1 MRSVIHALALV
12 PLLVV
17 TLSAQRPDSLSE
29 EVRKY
34 VAVDTTALALTHVL
48 LIDGTGA
55 EPKKDQ
61 AVLIRSG
68 RIASV
73 GPAARVRIPA
83 GTRTMDLSG
92 HTVIPGLVGLH
103 DHLFYTAAGGRAV
116 QMSYTGPRLYLGSGV
131 TTIRTAGGRSPYAE
145 INLRENIN
153 RGRVPGPRIHLTA
166 PYLTGS
172 AGGGSMAV
180 ITSPDAARRFVAYW
194 ASEGATWI
202 KAYTDITRA
211 ELGAAI
217 KEAHRRGIKVTGHL
231 CSVSFREAVALK
243 IDNLEHGMLT
253 ASDFDA
259 SKQPDVCP
267 IAGIGSS
274 SAVEPR
280 GEVARSV
287 IQTMVKNGVSLT
299 STLAVYEPFVAR
311 RPTRE
316 PRVLQAMAPEVR
328 DNYLEFREQLDTSTA
343 EGLSQSS
350 FKGAMEFEKAFVEAG
365 GLLGAGV
372 DPTGVGGALAGY
384 GDQRNYELFIEA
396 GFTPAQAVQIM
407 TLNGAKI
414 LGAAKQLGSVEQG
427 KLADLVVLK
436 GDLTGD
442 PSVIRNPTIVLKDGV
457 GYDSAKLIQSVQGRV
472 GID

>member
-1 MRSVIHALALV
+1 MPRIAHTLALV
-12 PLLVV
+12 PLLVG
-17 TLSAQRPDSLSE
+17 TLSAQRPDSLGE

-34 VAVDTTALALTHVL
+34 VALDTAAVALTHVH

-55 EPKKDQ
+55 EPKSNQ
-61 AVLIRSG
+61 TVLIRDG
-68 RIASV
+68 RIAAV
-73 GPAARVRIPA
+73 GPAAEIRVPQ
-83 GTRTMDLSG
+83 GVRTMDLNG
-92 HTVIPGLVGLH
+92 HTVIPGLVGMH

-180 ITSPDAARRFVAYW
+180 ITSPEAARRFVAYW

-217 KEAHRRGIKVTGHL
+217 QEAHRRGIKATGHL
-231 CSVSFREAVALK
+231 CSVSFKEAVALK

-253 ASDFDA
+253 ASDFDPT
-259 SKQPDVCP
+259 KQPDVCP
-267 IAGIGSS
+267 IYGVGSS
-274 SAVEPR
+274 PKAEPR

-299 STLAVYEPFVAR
+299 STLAVYEPFVPR

-328 DNYLEFREQLDTSTA
+328 TSYLQFRQEVDTA
-343 EGLSQSS
+343 ETGGLSESS
-350 FKGAMEFEKAFVEAG
+350 FKGAIEFEKAFFEAG

-372 DPTGVGGALAGY
+372 DPTGAGGALAGY
-384 GDQRNYELFIEA
+384 GDQRNYELFIEG
-396 GFTPAQAVQIM
+396 GFTPSQAIQIL

-414 LGAAKQLGSVEQG
+414 LGVAKQLGSVERG

-442 PSVIRNPTIVLKDGV
+442 PGVIRNPTMVMKDGV
-457 GYDSAKLIQSVQGRV
+457 GYDPAKLIKSVEGRV